1 VDLAI
6 DQRTHVAQTTLQGF
20 YVSAGDVA
28 LVEQSSPEQPSTAS
42 GLKRGPGRPPKRSVG
57 PLNATLIARTLLN
70 NPLGNHRIEEISAQ
84 AATAASMELQAGSHE
99 SPIHLGEDMEMA
111 NGTGNKRKRD
121 STPPQDSSDPNK
133 RRKTA
138 KIVCVTSTS

>member
-1 VDLAI
+1 M

-20 YVSAGDVA
+20 YVSSGDVA
-28 LVEQSSPEQPSTAS
+28 LVEQSSPEQPSTSSA
-42 GLKRGPGRPPKRSVG
+42 LKRGPGRPPKRSIG

-84 AATAASMELQAGSHE
+84 AAVAASMELQAASHE
-99 SPIHLGEDMEMA
+99 SSIHLSEDVDMA
-111 NGTGNKRKRD
+111 NGTGTKRKRD

-138 KIVCVTSTS
+138 KIVCVVPTYLTC